1 MKNPYKVLGVSKN
14 AEDEQIR
21 KAYRKLARKYHPDIC
36 KEEQAETRFKEISDA
51 YAILSDPDKRRRFDQ
66 TGQTQPGP
74 PPGFRSGGPNS
85 VDMSSFFE
93 EVFGSTKP
101 WNRTTKGQDRQQS
114 IAIDFLDGV
123 MGCEHPVEWVDVRGK
138 RSRIKVNIPP
148 GTESGTRLRV
158 QGQGHPPRHGG
169 PCGDLIVTVTVQ
181 PHPFFRRHDEHLEM
195 DLPITILEALQG
207 ATIEVPTAS
216 GSVKVTVPPN
226 AQAGQRL
233 RLRGK
238 GVPTGRRRGDMI
250 LVLRPQVP
258 PTGHAEV
265 LDAAR
270 VLETAYNDVRKH
282 FKD

>member
-14 AEDEQIR
+14 AEEERIR

-36 KEEQAETRFKEISDA
+36 KEEHAEARFKEITDA
-51 YAILSDPDKRRRFDQ
+51 YAILSDADQRRHFDQ
-66 TGQTQPGP
+66 TGQTPSGP
-74 PPGFRSGGPNS
+74 PPGFRAHNASS
-85 VDMSSFFE
+85 VDMSSFFG
-93 EVFGSTKP
+93 EVFGSSRP
-101 WNRTTKGQDRQQS
+101 WNRTTKGQDRLQS
-114 IAIDFLDGV
+114 IAIDFLDGI

-148 GTESGTRLRV
+148 GAESGTRLRV

-169 PCGDLIVTVTVQ
+169 PCGDLMVTVTVR
-181 PHPFFRRHDEHLEM
+181 PHPFFRRHDSHLEM
-195 DLPITILEALQG
+195 DLPITVLEALQG
-207 ATIEVPTAS
+207 ATIEVPTVS
-216 GSVKVTVPPN
+216 GSVKVTVPPK

-238 GVPTGRRRGDMI
+238 GVPTGQGHGDMI
-250 LVLRPQVP
+250 LILRPQVP
-258 PTGHAEV
+258 PADHTEI

-270 VLETAYNDVRKH
+270 VLETAYDDVRKH